1 MSDASVLIISD
12 DVEFAHTIMGRWQ
25 VERSVPAFT
34 LMSSDSW
41 CEKHAGD
48 YALGILGRVRGNR
61 TDFML
66 EMLAASPAP
75 TIYVA
80 ADGSRAAALRSS
92 HKHLH
97 IVSGYDGWADFVV
110 QLGGEILRRLDA
122 DARAREAEQEAAA
135 AKRNAMLGRYML
147 EMRHGLNNALTS
159 ILGHAELMLLEP
171 GALSGHERDQLE
183 TIHSMAVRVHEIM
196 QRFTSLETELKFA
209 EKKSQP
215 ETGFRSS
222 SLVSVQ

>member
-1 MSDASVLIISD
+1 MSHSSVLIISD

-25 VERSVPAFT
+25 VERNVPAFT

-48 YALGILGRVRGNR
+48 YALGILGQVRGNR
-61 TDFML
+61 ASVML
-66 EMLAASPAP
+66 GMLDSSPIP

-92 HKHLH
+92 HSRLH
-97 IVSGYDGWADFVV
+97 IVSAYDGWADFVV
-110 QLGGEILRRLDA
+110 QLGGEILRRVDA
-122 DARAREAEQEAAA
+122 DSRAREAEQEAAA

-171 GALSGHERDQLE
+171 GTLSGHERDQLE
-183 TIHSMAVRVHEIM
+183 TIHSMAVRLHEIM

-215 ETGFRSS
+215 ETRFRTS

>member
-1 MSDASVLIISD
+1 MNHESVLIIAD

-25 VERSVPAFT
+25 LERSVPAFT

-48 YALGILGRVRGNR
+48 YALGILGQVRGNR
-61 TDFML
+61 LNFML
-66 EMLAASPAP
+66 EMLDASPVP

-92 HKHLH
+92 HNRLH

-110 QLGGEILRRLDA
+110 QLGSEILRRLEA
-122 DARAREAEQEAAA
+122 DARMREAEQEASA
-135 AKRNAMLGRYML
+135 AKRNATLGRYML

-159 ILGHAELMLLEP
+159 ILGNAELMLLEP
-171 GALSGHERDQLE
+171 GALTAHERDQVE
-183 TIHSMAVRVHEIM
+183 TMHSMAVRLHEIM
-196 QRFTSLETELKFA
+196 QRFSSLETELKFA

-215 ETGFRSS
+215 ETGFRPS